1 MHIQAPEVCNN
12 ILGVGHGDTDMAE
25 TKSRNITLAV
35 ALCMVARDMPWTNR
49 FELGGTVRG
58 IT

>member
-1 MHIQAPEVCNN
+1 
-12 ILGVGHGDTDMAE
+12 MAE

-35 ALCMVARDMPWTNR
+35 ALCMVARDMSWTNR